1 MGTFVG
7 RKMAWLNAVFRDN
20 AGATVIEYAMVAVL
34 ISVVIFAGAMSIGTN
49 VSAIF
54 GSVGSSL

>member
-1 MGTFVG
+1 
-7 RKMAWLNAVFRDN
+7 MAKLCAVFKEN
-20 AGATVIEYAMVAVL
+20 AGATVIEYAFVAAL
-34 ISVVIFAGAMSIGTN
+34 ISIMIFAGAMSIGTN